1 MNIMT
6 LGGWMM
12 WPLLVVSILALAVI
26 VERFLLY
33 AACPLPDDALRREML
48 KASGSGD
55 LGVVAARMGGV
66 PLLRPFAALLAGACL
81 QRDAALGLA
90 GEQILEQLER
100 RLGLLA
106 AIARLAPLMGLLGT
120 VSGMITIFS
129 RLAHAA
135 GGVDLSMLADGI
147 WQALLNTASG
157 LSIAIFVQFS
167 LAFFH
172 GRLKSVAAMLD
183 AAGNAALLRD
193 VNNGPAHGLADGLAG
208 GSGVPDSDLPGH
220 VPSAVA
226 TGDGHRRGAPVSG
239 GGRR

>member
-1 MNIMT
+1 
-6 LGGWMM
+6 
-12 WPLLVVSILALAVI
+12 
-26 VERFLLY
+26 
-33 AACPLPDDALRREML
+33 
-48 KASGSGD
+48 
-55 LGVVAARMGGV
+55 
-66 PLLRPFAALLAGACL
+66 
-81 QRDAALGLA
+81 
-90 GEQILEQLER
+90 
-100 RLGLLA
+100 
-106 AIARLAPLMGLLGT
+106 MGLLGT

>member
-1 MNIMT
+1 
-6 LGGWMM
+6 
-12 WPLLVVSILALAVI
+12 
-26 VERFLLY
+26 
-33 AACPLPDDALRREML
+33 
-48 KASGSGD
+48 
-55 LGVVAARMGGV
+55 
-66 PLLRPFAALLAGACL
+66 
-81 QRDAALGLA
+81 
-90 GEQILEQLER
+90 
-100 RLGLLA
+100 LGLLA

-129 RLAHAA
+129 RMAHAS

-193 VNNGPAHGLADGLAG
+193 AAGVEPVTAASHRHEPPAAASE
-208 GSGVPDSDLPGH
+208 GSGDRAASVPAGEKC
-220 VPSAVA
+220 
-226 TGDGHRRGAPVSG
+226 
-239 GGRR
+239 

>member
-81 QRDAALGLA
+81 QRDAALRLA

-172 GRLKSVAAMLD
+172 GRLKNVAAMLD

-208 GSGVPDSDLPGH
+208 GSDVPDSDLPGH
-220 VPSAVA
+220 VPSAGA